1 LRPERLA
8 PNQAAMFDHRYG
20 ITALTFTLASA
31 FVLGGC
37 ANDPAKPVPQSQP
50 AAPVEEGKK
59 VSFHDFTMKTID
71 GKERSLGDFRGK
83 VLLVVNT
90 ASECGYTPQYAG
102 LERLHE
108 KLEGRGFSVLGFPS
122 NDYGA
127 QEPGS
132 DAEIQ
137 TFCTTK
143 FGVKF
148 PMFSKVTVKGGAKHP
163 LYAFLTQTEPAGEVK
178 WNFEKFLVGK
188 DGKVIGRF
196 PSSVDPEDPKL
207 AEAIEKALGA

>member
-1 LRPERLA
+1 
-8 PNQAAMFDHRYG
+8 MIDHRYG
-20 ITALTFTLASA
+20 VAMLLFTLASA
-31 FVLGGC
+31 ALFGGC
-37 ANDPAKPVPQSQP
+37 GNDPAKPVPQPLP
-50 AAPVEEGKK
+50 AATVEGGKK
-59 VSFHDFTMKTID
+59 MSFHDFTMKTID

-137 TFCTTK
+137 TFCSTK

-148 PMFSKVTVKGGAKHP
+148 PLFSKITVKGGSKHP
-163 LYAFLTQTEPAGEVK
+163 LYAFLTQAEPTGEVK

-188 DGKVIGRF
+188 DGQVIGRF

-207 AEAIEKALGA
+207 AEAIEKALGS